1 MLADEMGVFLGTR
14 SVAEVRAELAAR
26 PARAAATPSSS
37 AKGETVAVPQPGPG
51 QFVLATWRHLLDRGS
66 LQDGEPFLAG
76 TAPTP
81 KALLSPVSAEAI
93 GVVPGDLV
101 TVTADGVRVTAP
113 AQIVEMVDHVV
124 WLPTNS
130 ESCDLRSLAAQP
142 GAVVTVTKGGAA

>member
-1 MLADEMGVFLGTR
+1 MCIRD
-14 SVAEVRAELAAR
+14 S
-26 PARAAATPSSS
+26 
-37 AKGETVAVPQPGPG
+37 
-51 QFVLATWRHLLDRGS
+51 
-66 LQDGEPFLAG
+66 
-76 TAPTP
+76 
-81 KALLSPVSAEAI
+81 
-93 GVVPGDLV
+93 GDLV

>member
-1 MLADEMGVFLGTR
+1 VLSMLADEMGVFLGTR
-14 SVAEVRAELAAR
+14 TVAEVRSEMGTALAAR
-26 PARAAATPSSS
+26 QTAGSTPSST
-37 AKGETVAVPQPGPG
+37 AKGEPATVPQPGPG

-130 ESCDLRSLAAQP
+130 ESCDLRSLAASRAP
-142 GAVVTVTKGGAA
+142 SSP